1 MASGRSLSAT
11 EKLGVTGRLRR
22 LQVFASH
29 SGHEITVVAATQL
42 AFHRFGTTVDA
53 HRWEP

>member
-11 EKLGVTGRLRR
+11 EKLGVTGRLRW
-22 LQVFASH
+22 LQVLASH

-42 AFHRFGTTVDA
+42 VLHQVDTTVNA